1 MRRPLIRR
9 RRNVKI
15 VATLGPATSTYESI
29 KAIYEAGADV
39 FRFNFSHGEHADHAE
54 RMEIV
59 RRIEREVERPIG
71 VMADMQGPKLRVG
84 QFEGGKTELKAG
96 DAFRLD
102 LDKAH
107 GTSERAPLPH
117 KEIFAAL
124 EPGAD
129 LLLDDGRP
137 LGDSAE

>member
-59 RRIEREVERPIG
+59 RRICEFHADVVQETAASKLMLEPNDPRLKSEVLAPI
-71 VMADMQGPKLRVG
+71 DW
-84 QFEGGKTELKAG
+84 
-96 DAFRLD
+96 FRALHRRRD
-102 LDKAH
+102 LDC
-107 GTSERAPLPH
+107 SCCSR
-117 KEIFAAL
+117 
-124 EPGAD
+124 
-129 LLLDDGRP
+129 
-137 LGDSAE
+137 